1 MCLNREWFGH
11 RNKFD
16 QKRKFADDFRKLGDA
31 VACLHGRLTIRM
43 RAEPK
48 FGPRFC
54 VSGLTREIWQSDDV
68 APVIIFKCGRE
79 SCWHL

>member
-1 MCLNREWFGH
+1 MRLNRKWFGH

-31 VACLHGRLTIRM
+31 VARLYRRLTIGM
-43 RAEPK
+43 RAEPQ

-54 VSGLTREIWQSDDV
+54 VSRLTREIWQSDDV